1 MLSKTVKDIGTLTFR
16 FIAVLAGSS
25 PGFLR
30 RLVVEVCALIHYAL
44 SPEKRRSAAENI
56 TSTGRS
62 ATRSV
67 VFGVFRLHTGNIFD
81 MFAAS
86 RWKGEKFREWFVFEG
101 QEEIDRALADGRG
114 VILVTAHLGSWELGA
129 IYLQSLGYRLHVVA
143 GVQMNKLLTGAVKDA
158 KEKRGIEVINP
169 DNSSRKILK
178 VFQSNGI
185 LALLVDGN
193 MYTGGVEWPLFGRNT
208 RLPDGPVRLA
218 KASGAPIVGGFCR
231 RTGNKKLSIHV
242 ESILSAAD
250 LERLSESESLAK
262 VYGAVER
269 FIADNSDQWCVFR
282 PMWEHTS

>member
-1 MLSKTVKDIGTLTFR
+1 M
-16 FIAVLAGSS
+16 
-25 PGFLR
+25 R
-30 RLVVEVCALIHYAL
+30 RLIVEVCAFVHYAL
-44 SPEKRRSAAENI
+44 STGKRRSTAENI
-56 TSTGRS
+56 AATGRR
-62 ATRSV
+62 ATRSM

-86 RWKGEKFREWFVFEG
+86 RWNDEKFREWFVFEG
-101 QEEIDRALADGRG
+101 REELDRALAARRG

-143 GVQMNKLLTGAVKDA
+143 GVQMNRLLTGAVKDA

-193 MYTGGVEWPLFGRNT
+193 MYSGGVEWPLFGRT
-208 RLPDGPVRLA
+208 THIPDGPVRLA

-231 RTGNKKLSIHV
+231 RTGNNKLSIHV
-242 ESILSAAD
+242 ECILSAGD
-250 LERLSESESLAK
+250 LETLSEKESLSK
-262 VYGAVER
+262 MYGAVER
-269 FIADNSDQWCVFR
+269 FIADNADQWCIFR
-282 PMWEHTS
+282 PMWEHMS